1 MSIHVQLQHYLTHAR
16 DHERSSCNDT
26 WQDEAAPEALQLRF
40 SLAGGMFDAIRRSYQ
55 LTSDWA
61 VLLTQLVAH
70 QVVDAYN
77 NTFVF
82 FTVCMRCDEYKGI
95 CLFVPTP
102 PEIKGVDYT

>member
-1 MSIHVQLQHYLTHAR
+1 MCIFPPLKQESLLSSIHAQLQHYLTHTR
-16 DHERSSCNDT
+16 DHERSTCSDS
-26 WQDEAAPEALQLRF
+26 WQDEVAPEALQLRF

-77 NTFVF
+77 N
-82 FTVCMRCDEYKGI
+82 R
-95 CLFVPTP
+95 
-102 PEIKGVDYT
+102 